1 VAKPTSSEGGPNPVV
16 VALSRAGRRYAETVM
31 EAVDRGVL
39 TAYEAGKLLS
49 LSPDR
54 LEDVHALVLTE

>member
-1 VAKPTSSEGGPNPVV
+1 
-16 VALSRAGRRYAETVM
+16 M